1 MSDKTSKIGVWF
13 AKHKNGS
20 LLLFV
25 NEPKR
30 EGDGWVG
37 NFYVNSVIHENLKNM
52 LNGSSFSWK
61 DEPQYIEFQTAVAP

>member
-1 MSDKTSKIGVWF
+1 MSDNTSKVGVWF
-13 AKHKNGS
+13 AKHKNGT
-20 LLLFV
+20 LLLFTS
-25 NEPKR
+25 EPKR

-61 DEPQYIEFQTAVAP
+61 DDPQYIEFQMAVAP